1 MAQEQEYKNMNDL
14 LLHMQSVLHR
24 MNAGNLHA
32 EELNEAVES
41 ARMLYER
48 LIVIRH
54 RAFDRL
60 GKGDSLASA
69 YNFRLD
75 RYVPVNQTSLFDAIH
90 EIEVEK
96 SKGEQSTLFTLEDDI
111 QDLAETASE
120 STAQEESPAP
130 DLSAL
135 VQDSAP
141 EVKIEEVAEE
151 LVEEK
156 EGEEEVALEEKEQP
170 TNKKEEI
177 EEETAEII
185 EESPEQIEEE
195 VPAHESLV
203 EERIVAEAPV
213 QKESPAAKVQK
224 EGLTE
229 KSLAEKLEKTPLS
242 DLKSA
247 IGLNRKFQFINT
259 LFDGDGNAYDNA
271 VQFLNKE
278 ENGSEISTWLAD
290 NLPTSFEDE
299 DQQNVLDA
307 FLELVERRHS

>member
-75 RYVPVNQTSLFDAIH
+75 RYVAVNQTSLFDAIH

-96 SKGEQSTLFTLEDDI
+96 SKGEQSTLFSLEDDI
-111 QDLAETASE
+111 QELCESSAEN
-120 STAQEESPAP
+120 TAQEESAAP
-130 DLSAL
+130 DLSTL
-135 VQDSAP
+135 VQESATEIKMD
-141 EVKIEEVAEE
+141 EV
-151 LVEEK
+151 VEEK
-156 EGEEEVALEEKEQP
+156 AAEEKAPEEKEPLATDQ
-170 TNKKEEI
+170 EEI
-177 EEETAEII
+177 AVENEELIEEGTAPMEEEA
-185 EESPEQIEEE
+185 
-195 VPAHESLV
+195 PAKETPIQKIPVV
-203 EERIVAEAPV
+203 EFPAAQV
-213 QKESPAAKVQK
+213 QKEALS
-224 EGLTE
+224 E

-259 LFDGDGNAYDNA
+259 LFEGDSNAYDNA
-271 VQFLNKE
+271 IQFLNKE
-278 ENGSEISTWLAD
+278 ENSSEISAWLSK
-290 NLPTSFEDE
+290 NLPASFEDE
-299 DQQNVLDA
+299 DQQNVLEA

>member
-75 RYVPVNQTSLFDAIH
+75 RYVAVNQTSLFDAIH

-96 SKGEQSTLFTLEDDI
+96 SKGEQSRLFTLEDDI
-111 QDLAETASE
+111 QDLDETATE
-120 STAQEESPAP
+120 STTEEESPAP

-135 VQDSAP
+135 VQESAA
-141 EVKIEEVAEE
+141 EVKMDEVVEEEAAAEE
-151 LVEEK
+151 IVPEEK
-156 EGEEEVALEEKEQP
+156 EPLANDEEEIAVETEEM
-170 TNKKEEI
+170 I
-177 EEETAEII
+177 EEGPA
-185 EESPEQIEEE
+185 SVEEE
-195 VPAHESLV
+195 VPS
-203 EERIVAEAPV
+203 
-213 QKESPAAKVQK
+213 KETLIQETPAAEPPAAQVQI
-224 EGLTE
+224 EALFE

-278 ENGSEISTWLAD
+278 ENSSEISTWLAN
-290 NLPTSFEDE
+290 NLPASFEDE

>member
-75 RYVPVNQTSLFDAIH
+75 RYVAMNQTSLFDAIH

-96 SKGEQSTLFTLEDDI
+96 SKGEQSRLFTLEDDI
-111 QDLAETASE
+111 QDLDETATE
-120 STAQEESPAP
+120 SNTEEESPAP

-135 VQDSAP
+135 VQESVA
-141 EVKIEEVAEE
+141 EVKMDEVVEEEAAAEE
-151 LVEEK
+151 IVPEEK
-156 EGEEEVALEEKEQP
+156 EPLANDEEEIALE
-170 TNKKEEI
+170 TEEMI
-177 EEETAEII
+177 EEGPA
-185 EESPEQIEEE
+185 SVEEE
-195 VPAHESLV
+195 VPSKETLIQETPA
-203 EERIVAEAPV
+203 AEPPAAQV
-213 QKESPAAKVQK
+213 QKEALS
-224 EGLTE
+224 E

-278 ENGSEISTWLAD
+278 ENSSEISTWLAD
-290 NLPTSFEDE
+290 NLPASFEDE

>member
-1 MAQEQEYKNMNDL
+1 
-14 LLHMQSVLHR
+14 
-24 MNAGNLHA
+24 
-32 EELNEAVES
+32 
-41 ARMLYER
+41 MLYER

-96 SKGEQSTLFTLEDDI
+96 SKGEQSTLFTFEDDI
-111 QDLAETASE
+111 QDLTETATE

-130 DLSAL
+130 DISAL

-141 EVKIEEVAEE
+141 EVKIEEVAEEVAEE

-177 EEETAEII
+177 EGDEAFAEQLSKLGSVYVNDAFGTAHRAHASTTIMAKYFSENKCFGALLAKEVKAIDKVLKNGESPIVAILGGAKVSSKITII
-185 EESPEQIEEE
+185 E
-195 VPAHESLV
+195 SLLD
-203 EERIVAEAPV
+203 
-213 QKESPAAKVQK
+213 KVDH
-224 EGLTE
+224 LI
-229 KSLAEKLEKTPLS
+229 
-242 DLKSA
+242 
-247 IGLNRKFQFINT
+247 IG
-259 LFDGDGNAYDNA
+259 GGMVY
-271 VQFLNKE
+271 
-278 ENGSEISTWLAD
+278 
-290 NLPTSFEDE
+290 TS
-299 DQQNVLDA
+299 NN
-307 FLELVERRHS
+307 

>member
-1 MAQEQEYKNMNDL
+1 MHDL

-75 RYVPVNQTSLFDAIH
+75 RYVAMNQTSLFDAIH

-96 SKGEQSTLFTLEDDI
+96 SKGEQSRLFTLEDDI
-111 QDLAETASE
+111 QDLDETATE
-120 STAQEESPAP
+120 NTTEEESPAP

-135 VQDSAP
+135 VQESAA
-141 EVKIEEVAEE
+141 EVKMDEVVEVDEAAEE
-151 LVEEK
+151 IVPEEK
-156 EGEEEVALEEKEQP
+156 EPLANDEEEIAVETEEM
-170 TNKKEEI
+170 I
-177 EEETAEII
+177 EEGPA
-185 EESPEQIEEE
+185 SVEEE
-195 VPAHESLV
+195 VPSKETLIQETPA
-203 EERIVAEAPV
+203 AEPPAAEV
-213 QKESPAAKVQK
+213 QKEALS
-224 EGLTE
+224 E

-278 ENGSEISTWLAD
+278 ENSSEISTWLAD
-290 NLPTSFEDE
+290 NLPASFEDE

>member
-75 RYVPVNQTSLFDAIH
+75 RYVAMNQTSLFDAIH

-96 SKGEQSTLFTLEDDI
+96 SKGEQSRLFTLEDDI
-111 QDLAETASE
+111 QDLDETATE
-120 STAQEESPAP
+120 STTEEESPAP

-135 VQDSAP
+135 VQESVA
-141 EVKIEEVAEE
+141 EVKMDEVVEEEAPTEE
-151 LVEEK
+151 IVPEEK
-156 EGEEEVALEEKEQP
+156 EPLANDEEEIAVETEEM
-170 TNKKEEI
+170 
-177 EEETAEII
+177 I
-185 EESPEQIEEE
+185 EESPASVEEE
-195 VPAHESLV
+195 VPSKDTLIQETPA
-203 EERIVAEAPV
+203 AEPPAAQV
-213 QKESPAAKVQK
+213 QKEALS
-224 EGLTE
+224 E

-278 ENGSEISTWLAD
+278 ENSSEISTWLAN
-290 NLPTSFEDE
+290 NLPASFEDE

>member
-90 EIEVEK
+90 EIELEK
-96 SKGEQSTLFTLEDDI
+96 SKGKQSTLFTLEDDI
-111 QDLAETASE
+111 QDLGE
-120 STAQEESPAP
+120 STAENTEPQESGAL

-135 VQDSAP
+135 VQESATEIKMD
-141 EVKIEEVAEE
+141 EV
-151 LVEEK
+151 VEEK
-156 EGEEEVALEEKEQP
+156 AAEETVPKEKEPLADDEEEIAVETEEM
-170 TNKKEEI
+170 
-177 EEETAEII
+177 I
-185 EESPEQIEEE
+185 EESPAPIE
-195 VPAHESLV
+195 V
-203 EERIVAEAPV
+203 EIPSKETPIQETPV
-213 QKESPAAKVQK
+213 VEPPAAKVQK
-224 EGLTE
+224 EAPSE

-278 ENGSEISTWLAD
+278 ENSAEISAWLSN
-290 NLPTSFEDE
+290 NLPASFEDE
-299 DQQNVLDA
+299 DQQNVLEA

>member
-75 RYVPVNQTSLFDAIH
+75 RYVAMNQTSLFDAIH
-90 EIEVEK
+90 EIELEK

-111 QDLAETASE
+111 QDLDETATE
-120 STAQEESPAP
+120 SKAQEESPAP

-135 VQDSAP
+135 VQESAK
-141 EVKIEEVAEE
+141 EVKMDEVVQEEAAAEE
-151 LVEEK
+151 LV
-156 EGEEEVALEEKEQP
+156 LEEQEQLA
-170 TNKKEEI
+170 NEKEEI
-177 EEETAEII
+177 EGETV
-185 EESPEQIEEE
+185 ESPAPFEEE
-195 VPAHESLV
+195 VPS
-203 EERIVAEAPV
+203 EENPV
-213 QKESPAAKVQK
+213 LEPLAAKVPK
-224 EGLTE
+224 EALAE
-229 KSLAEKLEKTPLS
+229 KSIAEKLEKTPLS

-278 ENGSEISTWLAD
+278 ENSAEISTWLAN
-290 NLPTSFEDE
+290 NLPASFEDE
-299 DQQNVLDA
+299 DQQNVLEA

>member
-75 RYVPVNQTSLFDAIH
+75 RYVAMNQTSLFDAIH

-96 SKGEQSTLFTLEDDI
+96 SKGEQSRLFTLEDDI
-111 QDLAETASE
+111 QDLGETATE
-120 STAQEESPAP
+120 NTTEEESPAP

-135 VQDSAP
+135 VQESVA
-141 EVKIEEVAEE
+141 EVKTDEVVEVDEAAEE
-151 LVEEK
+151 IVPEEK
-156 EGEEEVALEEKEQP
+156 KQLAKEE
-170 TNKKEEI
+170 EEI
-177 EEETAEII
+177 EAETVEII
-185 EESPEQIEEE
+185 EESPAPVEEE
-195 VPAHESLV
+195 VSSKETLIQETPAV
-203 EERIVAEAPV
+203 DPPAAEV
-213 QKESPAAKVQK
+213 QKEALS
-224 EGLTE
+224 E

-242 DLKSA
+242 DLKTA

-259 LFDGDGNAYDNA
+259 LFNGDGNAYDNA
-271 VQFLNKE
+271 VQFLNIE
-278 ENGSEISTWLAD
+278 ENSSEISTWLAN
-290 NLPTSFEDE
+290 NLPESFDDE
-299 DQQNVLDA
+299 DQQNVLEA

>member
-1 MAQEQEYKNMNDL
+1 MAQEQEYKNMNVL

-75 RYVPVNQTSLFDAIH
+75 RYVAVNQTSLFDAIH

-111 QDLAETASE
+111 QDLGETATE
-120 STAQEESPAP
+120 NTTEEESPAP

-135 VQDSAP
+135 VQESVA
-141 EVKIEEVAEE
+141 EVKTDEVVEEEAAAEE
-151 LVEEK
+151 IVPEEK
-156 EGEEEVALEEKEQP
+156 EPLANDEEEIAVETEEM
-170 TNKKEEI
+170 I
-177 EEETAEII
+177 EEGPA
-185 EESPEQIEEE
+185 SVEEE
-195 VPAHESLV
+195 VPSKETLIQETPA
-203 EERIVAEAPV
+203 AEPPAAQV
-213 QKESPAAKVQK
+213 QKEALS
-224 EGLTE
+224 E

-242 DLKSA
+242 DLNSA

-278 ENGSEISTWLAD
+278 ENSSEISTWLAN
-290 NLPTSFEDE
+290 NLPASFEDE

>member
-75 RYVPVNQTSLFDAIH
+75 RYVAMNQTSLFDAIH

-111 QDLAETASE
+111 QDLGETATE
-120 STAQEESPAP
+120 STTEEESPAP

-135 VQDSAP
+135 VQESATEIKMD
-141 EVKIEEVAEE
+141 EV
-151 LVEEK
+151 VEEK
-156 EGEEEVALEEKEQP
+156 AAEETVPEEKEP
-170 TNKKEEI
+170 LANDEEEI
-177 EEETAEII
+177 AVETEEMI
-185 EESPEQIEEE
+185 EEGPASVEEE
-195 VPAHESLV
+195 VPS
-203 EERIVAEAPV
+203 
-213 QKESPAAKVQK
+213 KETLIQETPAAEPPAAQVQI
-224 EGLTE
+224 EALSE
-229 KSLAEKLEKTPLS
+229 KSLAEKLENTPLS

-278 ENGSEISTWLAD
+278 ENSSEISTWLAN
-290 NLPTSFEDE
+290 NLPESFDDE
-299 DQQNVLDA
+299 DQQNVLEA

>member
-54 RAFDRL
+54 RVFDRL

-96 SKGEQSTLFTLEDDI
+96 SKGEQSTLFTLEEDI
-111 QDLAETASE
+111 EDSEATAKE
-120 STAQEESPAP
+120 STEQEESLAP
-130 DLSAL
+130 DLSDLFQETSPQAK
-135 VQDSAP
+135 A
-141 EVKIEEVAEE
+141 
-151 LVEEK
+151 
-156 EGEEEVALEEKEQP
+156 EEEVEENEAEQEAALEEKEPQA
-170 TNKKEEI
+170 KQEEEI
-177 EEETAEII
+177 EEEIAEII
-185 EESPEQIEEE
+185 AESPEQVEKE
-195 VPAHESLV
+195 VPVQENHV
-203 EERIVAEAPV
+203 EESPKTETTV
-213 QKESPAAKVQK
+213 QKASPAAKVQK
-224 EGLTE
+224 EALAE

-278 ENGSEISTWLAD
+278 ENSSEISTWLAD
-290 NLPTSFEDE
+290 NLPASFEDE
-299 DQQNVLDA
+299 DQQSVLEA

>member
-54 RAFDRL
+54 RAFERL

-75 RYVPVNQTSLFDAIH
+75 RYVAVNQTSLFDAIH

-111 QDLAETASE
+111 QDLGETATE
-120 STAQEESPAP
+120 STTEEESPAP

-135 VQDSAP
+135 VQESATEIKMD
-141 EVKIEEVAEE
+141 EV
-151 LVEEK
+151 VEEK
-156 EGEEEVALEEKEQP
+156 AAEETIPEEKEP
-170 TNKKEEI
+170 LANDEEEI
-177 EEETAEII
+177 AVETEEMI
-185 EESPEQIEEE
+185 EESPVPVEEE
-195 VPAHESLV
+195 APSKETPIQETPVV
-203 EERIVAEAPV
+203 EPPV
-213 QKESPAAKVQK
+213 AKVQK
-224 EGLTE
+224 EALSE

-278 ENGSEISTWLAD
+278 ENSSEISTWLAN
-290 NLPTSFEDE
+290 NLPASFDDE
-299 DQQNVLDA
+299 DQQNVLEA